1 VQRADDKSETV
12 LARLK
17 VFDQQT
23 RPLVEYYQKQ
33 GLLRRVDATVSIDQ
47 VYKQL
52 LAVVHATRVA

>member
-1 VQRADDKSETV
+1 M